1 MEKLFSDFPGITTAE
16 WEEKIRAD
24 LKDHD
29 AIQSL
34 TRKIEEGIEIKPF
47 YRSEDTEGLG
57 YLDNI
62 KGLRKK
68 GETPN
73 GWTVCQDFSAG
84 HHTDTVR
91 QNIIDAL
98 KRGAEAIRLQLPAS
112 PGEDISSLKSLLKD
126 IPLNNTSLLFQGN
139 MRADA
144 IYQLLTE
151 LAGKQGIPLS
161 ELRGCLGADPIG
173 FMVSSGIPIASLEN
187 MPKLVEETARL
198 SRGMRV
204 INICGAAIQNAGS
217 TLVEELAFALA
228 MASDYLH
235 NLTSKGLDPQLVQN
249 TMQMNLSTGP
259 DFFLEIAK
267 LRAARILWNSLATAY
282 GADPSD
288 ATVIIHSTTSMWNL
302 TLYDPYVNMLRGT
315 TEAVAAILG
324 GADLVTVLPFD
335 FRFGES
341 SSFADRIAR
350 NVQLILREEAYLDR
364 VADPASGSY
373 YIEKLTDSF
382 CEKSWELFQEIEAMG
397 GFQKAFELGWIQEK
411 VNGSKRKKLENYT
424 SGKNKLIGTNAFP
437 DFNEVIFKQ
446 VGQEETEADY
456 QTSLKPLSPFNPSKP
471 FEKIRLATENSKK
484 HPSVFLFKYG
494 PPAMAQARAQFSANF
509 FACAGYRIIDPA
521 PVSSIKEGIN
531 SAIKTKAEVIV
542 LCSSDDL
549 YESLAIEVYREMKDH
564 SLVVVAGHPVKS
576 VEKLSSAGIEHFIHI
591 KVNLLEK
598 LQEFNSIL
606 L

>member
-1 MEKLFSDFPGITTAE
+1 
-16 WEEKIRAD
+16 
-24 LKDHD
+24 
-29 AIQSL
+29 
-34 TRKIEEGIEIKPF
+34 
-47 YRSEDTEGLG
+47 
-57 YLDNI
+57 
-62 KGLRKK
+62 
-68 GETPN
+68 
-73 GWTVCQDFSAG
+73 
-84 HHTDTVR
+84 
-91 QNIIDAL
+91 
-98 KRGAEAIRLQLPAS
+98 
-112 PGEDISSLKSLLKD
+112 
-126 IPLNNTSLLFQGN
+126 

-198 SRGMRV
+198 SGGMRV

-235 NLTSKGLDPQLVQN
+235 NLTSRGLDPQLVQN

-437 DFNEVIFKQ
+437 DFNVVIFKH
-446 VGQEETEADY
+446 VVQEETEAD
-456 QTSLKPLSPFNPSKP
+456 
-471 FEKIRLATENSKK
+471 
-484 HPSVFLFKYG
+484 
-494 PPAMAQARAQFSANF
+494 
-509 FACAGYRIIDPA
+509 
-521 PVSSIKEGIN
+521 
-531 SAIKTKAEVIV
+531 
-542 LCSSDDL
+542 
-549 YESLAIEVYREMKDH
+549 
-564 SLVVVAGHPVKS
+564 
-576 VEKLSSAGIEHFIHI
+576 
-591 KVNLLEK
+591 
-598 LQEFNSIL
+598 
-606 L
+606 